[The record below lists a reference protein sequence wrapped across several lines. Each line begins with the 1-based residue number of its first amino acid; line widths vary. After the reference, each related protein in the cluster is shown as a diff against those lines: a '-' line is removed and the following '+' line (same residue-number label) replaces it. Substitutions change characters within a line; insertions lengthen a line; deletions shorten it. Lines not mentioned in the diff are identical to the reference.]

1 MKKVIITIILASVM
15 FVTGAAL
22 PTESAAETNASVKI
36 EQASVVTE
44 PVTDCEPFVEPV
56 SDEQKEQVQT
66 PQEKVEPVTES
77 VEPVTTENQDA
88 DNETGGEAEDNMTVE
103 EKVKVNRDPDSEVWH
118 HIEDSDCPGHEWG
131 EIEPNY
137 DEDGNTWNSRTCL
150 NCGRTE
156 IIGEVERA
164 EPNDSADYTEPSYD
178 EDTCPGH
185 EWDGPFL
192 DVDEE
197 GNEIYIRDCLR
208 CGTVEV
214 VENGNFESSDT
225 EN

>member
-44 PVTDCEPFVEPV
+44 PV

-66 PQEKVEPVTES
+66 PQEKVEPVT
-77 VEPVTTENQDA
+77 TEKQDA

-131 EIEPNY
+131 EIEPNC